1 MGRLVGE
8 EGDGDGA
15 AVILGDATRSRER
28 RGVGEGEDWEWVRRE
43 RREDEVM
50 MSWGLDRREGGVESI
65 DEILMCLELRGV
77 VIF

>member
-1 MGRLVGE
+1 MGRVVGE

-15 AVILGDATRSRER
+15 AVILGDVTRSRVR

-50 MSWGLDRREGGVESI
+50 MGRGLDGREGGVESM
-65 DEILMCLELRGV
+65 DEILMCLEL
-77 VIF
+77 